1 MKKGEVMTSE
11 EVLTET
17 YKSLSAVRK
26 QELLDFAEFL
36 KGKEIGQKVAKEF
49 YVRSKRMGFRKDLN
63 YDKTSE
69 LIEEIEGAGK

>member
-1 MKKGEVMTSE
+1 MTTE

-36 KGKEIGQKVAKEF
+36 KGKEKGQKFAEKF
-49 YVRSKRMGFRKDLN
+49 HVRGKRMGFRKGLRIWR
-63 YDKTSE
+63 
-69 LIEEIEGAGK
+69 L